1 MRLPS
6 IINTK
11 SSSIKS
17 LSGNGKVR
25 SLMGNSGKV
34 RPLGGC

>member
-6 IINTK
+6 ILNTK

-25 SLMGNSGKV
+25 NLSGLGHKV
-34 RPLGGC
+34 RTLGC